1 MAAAIGKLLAD
12 PVFAR
17 DLGRA
22 GRAAV
27 QSRFTSRHM
36 AADLAALLHRT
47 IEA

>member
-1 MAAAIGKLLAD
+1 MASAIGKLLAD
-12 PVFAR
+12 PVCAR
-17 DLGRA
+17 DMGRA

-36 AADLAALLHRT
+36 AEDLADLLYRT